1 MNSWPDPTAE
11 LWSRRHPRADA
22 IAHAAALLG
31 SDTARV
37 ADAACVSLAASP
49 AATTLLEQMPARI
62 ATLSSVLV
70 TTPQRCSGS
79 VRGPILWSAT
89 MSARSS
95 AAGSHEVVV
104 CATTRRSFDTAEN
117 RLLVA
122 VLESLARARAVIDAA
137 PESHPIEAIGA
148 ADTER
153 IVEVARQARA
163 WRRHPRLAGLRGED
177 PNVRELAELRRRRR
191 RAGIDALLA
200 MRRLATCPVPGSDLL
215 GLVDPWTAGYH
226 GFVLHV
232 LDVLAPTVAFPEA
245 FTAHDGELRCG
256 PVTWRHPRRGGTAP
270 TGVSYRGVPLLPPPW
285 VYATAPWAPL
295 VPSDGVRITWG
306 PWPQQPASAA
316 PAATRQAQ
324 YSSSSSSSMSSR

>member
-1 MNSWPDPTAE
+1 MSSWPDPTGE
-11 LWSRRHPRADA
+11 LWSRRDPRADA

-49 AATTLLEQMPARI
+49 AATTLLEQMPTRI

-122 VLESLARARAVIDAA
+122 VLESLASARTVIDAA
-137 PESHPIEAIGA
+137 PEARPIEAAEGDDRA
-148 ADTER
+148 R

-177 PNVRELAELRRRRR
+177 PTARELTKLRGRR

-200 MRRLATCPVPGSDLL
+200 MRRLATCPVPGSDPL

-232 LDVLAPTVAFPEA
+232 LDVLAPTVALPEA
-245 FTAHDGELRCG
+245 FSAHDGELRCG
-256 PVTWRHPRRGGTAP
+256 PVTWRHPRSRGAAP
-270 TGVSYRGVPLLPPPW
+270 TGVSYRGVPLLPPPR
-285 VYATAPWAPL
+285 VYAAAPWAPL
-295 VPSDGVRITWG
+295 VPSDGVRIAWG
-306 PWPQQPASAA
+306 RWPEQPAPAA
-316 PAATRQAQ
+316 PAATRRAQ
-324 YSSSSSSSMSSR
+324 YSSSSSSSRSSR